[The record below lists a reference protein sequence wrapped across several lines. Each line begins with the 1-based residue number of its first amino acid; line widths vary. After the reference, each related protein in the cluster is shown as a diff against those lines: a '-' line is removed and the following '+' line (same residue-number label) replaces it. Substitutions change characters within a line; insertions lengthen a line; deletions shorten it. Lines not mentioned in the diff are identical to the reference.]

1 MLLLRYAFAFHN
13 GSTRFSQCSIGD
25 GGGGDDDSDGGCES

>member
-13 GSTRFSQCSIGD
+13 CSSIGD
-25 GGGGDDDSDGGCES
+25 GGGGGGDDDSDGGCES